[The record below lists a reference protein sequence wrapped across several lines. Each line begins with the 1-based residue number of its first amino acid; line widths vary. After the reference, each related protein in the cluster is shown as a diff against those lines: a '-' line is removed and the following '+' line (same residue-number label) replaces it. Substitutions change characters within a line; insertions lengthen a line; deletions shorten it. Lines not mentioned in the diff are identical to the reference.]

1 MLLVFPSEIGFI
13 MSSKKNYATKRGFG
27 IGNFRIK
34 IVDVLIVISALILPV
49 VFK

>member
-1 MLLVFPSEIGFI
+1 
-13 MSSKKNYATKRGFG
+13 MSPKKNYATKRGFG

-34 IVDVLIVISALILPV
+34 FVDVLIVISILVLLVV